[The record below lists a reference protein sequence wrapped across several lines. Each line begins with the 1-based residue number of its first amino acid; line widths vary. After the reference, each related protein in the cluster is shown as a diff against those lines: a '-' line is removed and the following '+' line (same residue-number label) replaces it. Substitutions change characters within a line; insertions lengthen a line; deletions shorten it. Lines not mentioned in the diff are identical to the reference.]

1 MSDITMPRLSDSMEQ
16 GTIASWLKADGDHV
30 EAGDEL
36 VEIETDKATMTYE
49 APEAGTLAIVAG
61 EGTALAVGELMA
73 RIRAGSASD
82 GGVETPDSRPA
93 ATPVVPAAP
102 LAAGNGS
109 ATGVRATPL
118 ARRVAAGHG
127 VDLASVT
134 GTGPRGRI
142 TRDDVVAAASLTLP
156 SPVPAPGGRG
166 VPTPPVV
173 AQEPPAR
180 PPVSATNGSARRQEL
195 TRIQQVIAR
204 RMVEA
209 KATVPH
215 FQVQTEVVVDDL
227 LSLRAQLKA
236 TAERPP
242 SVNDFIVKAAALAL
256 REFPLANGSY
266 KEDAF
271 ELHDHVNVGVAVAAD
286 GSLIVPTVV
295 EADARS
301 VGSIAGEVRRL
312 AAAVRDGSIKP
323 AELSAATFTVSNL
336 GMYGMTAII
345 PVINAPQAA
354 ILGVG
359 AARQVLARVDGEIV
373 ERQLMTLTLS
383 CDHRILYGAEASE
396 FLSRIRDLLE
406 HPLQLAF

>member
-1 MSDITMPRLSDSMEQ
+1 MSDITMPQLSDSMEQ

-49 APEAGTLAIVAG
+49 APDAGTLTIVAG

-73 RIRAGSASD
+73 RIGAGSASD

-93 ATPVVPAAP
+93 AAPVVPAAP
-102 LAAGNGS
+102 LASANGS

-156 SPVPAPGGRG
+156 SPVPAPGGRAA
-166 VPTPPVV
+166 PKPAVV
-173 AQEPPAR
+173 AEEPAR
-180 PPVSATNGSARRQEL
+180 PPVPATNGSARRQEL

-236 TAERPP
+236 GAERPP

-266 KEDAF
+266 KDDAF

-295 EADARS
+295 DADTRS
-301 VGSIAGEVRRL
+301 VGAIANEVRRL
-312 AAAVRDGSIKP
+312 AAAVRDGSITP
-323 AELSAATFTVSNL
+323 AELSGATFTVSNL
-336 GMYGMTAII
+336 GMYGMTAIA

>member
-1 MSDITMPRLSDSMEQ
+1 MSDITMPQLSDSMEQ

-36 VEIETDKATMTYE
+36 VEIETDKAAVTYE
-49 APEAGTLAIVAG
+49 ASETGTLEIVAR

-73 RIRAGSASD
+73 RIGAGSASD

-93 ATPVVPAAP
+93 AAPVVPAAP
-102 LAAGNGS
+102 LASANGS

-156 SPVPAPGGRG
+156 SPVPAPGGRAA
-166 VPTPPVV
+166 PKPAVV
-173 AQEPPAR
+173 AEEPAR
-180 PPVSATNGSARRQEL
+180 PPVPTTNGSARRQEL

-236 TAERPP
+236 GAERPP

-256 REFPLANGSY
+256 REFPLANGSF
-266 KEDAF
+266 KDDGF

-295 EADARS
+295 DADARS

-312 AAAVRDGSIKP
+312 AAAVRDGSITP
-323 AELSAATFTVSNL
+323 AELSGATFTVSNL
-336 GMYGMTAII
+336 GMYGMTAIA

-359 AARQVLARVDGEIV
+359 AARQVLARVDGDIV

>member
-73 RIRAGSASD
+73 RIGAGSASD

-93 ATPVVPAAP
+93 AAPLVPAAP
-102 LAAGNGS
+102 LATGNGS

-156 SPVPAPGGRG
+156 SPVPAPGGRAA
-166 VPTPPVV
+166 PTPSVV
-173 AQEPPAR
+173 AEEPAR
-180 PPVSATNGSARRQEL
+180 PPASATNGSARRQEL

-266 KEDAF
+266 KDDAF

-295 EADARS
+295 DADTRS
-301 VGSIAGEVRRL
+301 VGAIANEVRRL
-312 AAAVRDGSIKP
+312 AAAVRDGSITP
-323 AELSAATFTVSNL
+323 AELSGATFTVSNL
-336 GMYGMTAII
+336 GMYGMTAIT

-359 AARQVLARVDGEIV
+359 AARQILARVDGEIV

>member
-73 RIRAGSASD
+73 RIGAGSASD

-93 ATPVVPAAP
+93 AAPLVPAAP
-102 LAAGNGS
+102 LATGNGS

-156 SPVPAPGGRG
+156 SPVPAPGGRAA
-166 VPTPPVV
+166 PTPSVV
-173 AQEPPAR
+173 AEEPAR
-180 PPVSATNGSARRQEL
+180 PPASATNGSARRQEL

-266 KEDAF
+266 KDDAF

-286 GSLIVPTVV
+286 GTLIVPTVV
-295 EADARS
+295 DADTRS
-301 VGSIAGEVRRL
+301 VGAIANEVRRL
-312 AAAVRDGSIKP
+312 AAAVRDGSITP
-323 AELSAATFTVSNL
+323 AELSGATFTVSNL
-336 GMYGMTAII
+336 GMYGMTAIT

-373 ERQLMTLTLS
+373 ERRLMTLTLS

>member
-1 MSDITMPRLSDSMEQ
+1 MSDITMPQLSDSMEQ
-16 GTIASWLKADGDHV
+16 GMIASWLKVDGDHV

-49 APEAGTLAIVAG
+49 APEAGTLTIVAG

-73 RIRAGSASD
+73 RIGAGSASD

-93 ATPVVPAAP
+93 ATSIVPATP

-109 ATGVRATPL
+109 ATGVPATPL

-156 SPVPAPGGRG
+156 SPVPAPGGRA

-173 AQEPPAR
+173 TEEPAR

-204 RMVEA
+204 RMAET

-215 FQVQTEVVVDDL
+215 FQV
-227 LSLRAQLKA
+227 
-236 TAERPP
+236 
-242 SVNDFIVKAAALAL
+242 
-256 REFPLANGSY
+256 
-266 KEDAF
+266 
-271 ELHDHVNVGVAVAAD
+271 
-286 GSLIVPTVV
+286 
-295 EADARS
+295 
-301 VGSIAGEVRRL
+301 
-312 AAAVRDGSIKP
+312 
-323 AELSAATFTVSNL
+323 
-336 GMYGMTAII
+336 
-345 PVINAPQAA
+345 
-354 ILGVG
+354 
-359 AARQVLARVDGEIV
+359 
-373 ERQLMTLTLS
+373 
-383 CDHRILYGAEASE
+383 
-396 FLSRIRDLLE
+396 
-406 HPLQLAF
+406 